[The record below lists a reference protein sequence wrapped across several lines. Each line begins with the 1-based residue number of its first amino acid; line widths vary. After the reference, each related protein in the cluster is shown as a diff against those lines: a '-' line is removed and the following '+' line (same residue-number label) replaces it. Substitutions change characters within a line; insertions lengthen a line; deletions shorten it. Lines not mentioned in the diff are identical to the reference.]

1 MQRCIIDSR
10 LSTKDDWN
18 KMEKNEKRIFNV
30 LSGLNRQKRVQ
41 KRLVVVRNIV
51 LHYLTNLIFEVDS
64 SRRIEVMG
72 NFL

>member
-1 MQRCIIDSR
+1 
-10 LSTKDDWN
+10 
-18 KMEKNEKRIFNV
+18 MEKNEKRIFNV